1 MKNENKTFYW
11 LIACVV
17 IGIVILLLAFFMCK
31 DYLTSEIK
39 LKTKAEVVDVKKT
52 MINKESETN
61 YKYNITW
68 QFTDEHRGIT
78 KKYETIDESHLDNVY
93 NIGQK
98 KTIYVYSNDGENYKH
113 ITIELPI
120 GMIIVGLVFII
131 FSIIDMISINAK
143 NKKEDNIREVIN
155 QRIAENGSNNI
166 KNS

>member
-61 YKYNITW
+61 YKYNITIISYNLI
-68 QFTDEHRGIT
+68 QF
-78 KKYETIDESHLDNVY
+78 
-93 NIGQK
+93 NI
-98 KTIYVYSNDGENYKH
+98 I
-113 ITIELPI
+113 
-120 GMIIVGLVFII
+120 
-131 FSIIDMISINAK
+131 
-143 NKKEDNIREVIN
+143 
-155 QRIAENGSNNI
+155 
-166 KNS
+166 